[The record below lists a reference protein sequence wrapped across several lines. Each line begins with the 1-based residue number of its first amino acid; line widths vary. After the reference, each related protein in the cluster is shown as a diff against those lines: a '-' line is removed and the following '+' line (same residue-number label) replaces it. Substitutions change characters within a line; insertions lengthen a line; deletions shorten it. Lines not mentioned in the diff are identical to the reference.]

1 MKCIET
7 LARVDVLCVDKTGT
21 ITENEMEVQ
30 DVIETDAYDAET
42 MEPLSVLIGDFA
54 AAMDE
59 DNITMRAVKM
69 HFKTGSGKKPLS
81 KCGFSSTVKYS
92 SVTFED
98 REYVLGAPEMVLK
111 ERYETYEAQ
120 FKELTENGARVLAFG
135 IYDGECGSCPSVFFV
150 LSIRSGNRR
159 KRHFLILPSRGWR

>member
-1 MKCIET
+1 M
-7 LARVDVLCVDKTGT
+7 DKTGT

-81 KCGFSSTVKYS
+81 KCGFSSTVNTATS
-92 SVTFED
+92 H
-98 REYVLGAPEMVLK
+98 LK
-111 ERYETYEAQ
+111 
-120 FKELTENGARVLAFG
+120 
-135 IYDGECGSCPSVFFV
+135 
-150 LSIRSGNRR
+150 GNMCLEHLR
-159 KRHFLILPSRGWR
+159 WY